1 MARRVLVLLPMA
13 LVVMA
18 FVGCDLRRPTL
29 RSSDSLESKPFK
41 SASSAIDPVAVEA
54 DTSKILAVDGDPK
67 KPRSFFSNNRKSGG
81 WSSEAREVESHLG
94 VGP

>member
-1 MARRVLVLLPMA
+1 MARRVLVLLSLA
-13 LVVMA
+13 FLLVG
-18 FVGCDLRRPTL
+18 FVGCDLRRPSL
-29 RSSDSLESKPFK
+29 RSSDALETKPYK
-41 SASSAIDPVAVEA
+41 PAHSATDPVAVEA

-67 KPRSFFSNNRKSGG
+67 KPRSFFSNNRRSGG